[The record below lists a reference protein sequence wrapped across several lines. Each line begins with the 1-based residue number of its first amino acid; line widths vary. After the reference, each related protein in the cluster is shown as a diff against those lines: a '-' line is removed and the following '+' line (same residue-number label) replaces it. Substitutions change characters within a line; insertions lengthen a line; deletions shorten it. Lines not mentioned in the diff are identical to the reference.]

1 MKNLDDA
8 LALLTQLTLK
18 FKQENFEES
27 GAAFKP
33 KKAVAQLQMLGK
45 RKADTKIE
53 KLEQNA
59 TKTSDEETKS

>member
-33 KKAVAQLQMLGK
+33 TKAVA
-45 RKADTKIE
+45 
-53 KLEQNA
+53 
-59 TKTSDEETKS
+59 